1 MSKSTERPTTAIAW
15 AFPDRVVVRDEDLCS
30 SLIGHLSL
38 TEYFHF
44 LLLGRRPDVQ
54 QRILLDACFVALAEH
69 GLVPS
74 VQAARMTLAA
84 APEAW
89 QGAVAAGLLG
99 CGSVILGS
107 SETAGRLLAEI
118 VSEAKATNMSLGEA
132 AALRV
137 AALRQERIPLPGF
150 GHPLHRE
157 EDPRAPR
164 LLRLADE
171 LGTAGDHVAAVRA
184 VAQATTS
191 VYGRPVVLNV
201 SGAIPAVLLD
211 VGFPLPALKG
221 VPLVGR
227 TVSLI
232 AHLLEE
238 STRPIGFA
246 LAHAAEASIEF
257 TGDKAPANFAE
268 RNA

>member
-1 MSKSTERPTTAIAW
+1 LKSAERPTTAIAW
-15 AFPDRVVVRDEDLCS
+15 AFPDRVIVRDEDLCS

-44 LLLGRRPDVQ
+44 LLLGRRPDPQ
-54 QRILLDACFVALAEH
+54 QRLLLDACFVALAEH

-107 SETAGRLLAEI
+107 SEIAGRMLAEI
-118 VSEAKATNMSLGEA
+118 VSEAKATNVSLGET

-137 AALRQERIPLPGF
+137 AALRKERIPLPGF

-157 EDPRAPR
+157 EDPRATR
-164 LLRLADE
+164 LLSLADE
-171 LGTAGDHVAAVRA
+171 LGTAGDHVAAMRA

-191 VYGRPVVLNV
+191 VYGRPLVLNV

-211 VGFPLPALKG
+211 VGFPLLALKG

-238 STRPIGFA
+238 SSHPIGFA
-246 LAHAAEASIEF
+246 LAHAAEAAVEF
-257 TGDKAPANFAE
+257 TGDSAPANFTE